1 MWVCAASRRHRDR
14 PLAVPR
20 AVGDLR
26 SDCAV
31 KMLFTAGRRAPSP
44 IGWGQYVGVGGD
56 PETLGRSVHLGRGS
70 MARVEARLAGIHVL
84 VVEDHDDS
92 REIWESVL
100 RYWGALVMGANSARQ
115 AFQSYTTLRPDIVVT
130 DLAMPGEDGIW
141 LAEQLRARGER
152 MPIIAVT
159 GYAPIFAERLPGATF
174 TRVMQKPVD
183 PWHLVEA
190 VAALVQ

>member
-1 MWVCAASRRHRDR
+1 
-14 PLAVPR
+14 
-20 AVGDLR
+20 
-26 SDCAV
+26 
-31 KMLFTAGRRAPSP
+31 
-44 IGWGQYVGVGGD
+44 
-56 PETLGRSVHLGRGS
+56 
-70 MARVEARLAGIHVL
+70 MARIEARLAGIHVL

-100 RYWGALVMGANSARQ
+100 RYSGALVMGANTARQ
-115 AFQSYTTLRPDIVVT
+115 GFQFYTMLRPDIVVT